1 MFSIHH
7 HVDQHRLGDLGF
19 VVGFSVSIEVTEA
32 GTLEGTDLAV
42 EGF

>member
-1 MFSIHH
+1 MFTIYHH
-7 HVDQHRLGDLGF
+7 IDQYRLRDLVF
-19 VVGFSVSIEVTEA
+19 PVGFSVSIEVTEA